1 MEDNF
6 VYKMAAEH
14 SWLERIMYLEFDY
27 PPACKSP
34 GCILLVKLLL
44 QQPGFRVE
52 QVTRALRTWIDQ
64 DWPEMVE
71 LLLNQDDG
79 SQDECAVAVRCEA
92 ERMLST
98 RR

>member
-1 MEDNF
+1 MQI
-6 VYKMAAEH
+6 
-14 SWLERIMYLEFDY
+14 SRLL
-27 PPACKSP
+27 
-34 GCILLVKLLL
+34 LLVKLLL

-79 SQDECAVAVRCEA
+79 SQDECAVAKMRSRANAFYE
-92 ERMLST
+92 T
-98 RR
+98 